1 MGSILTSQFDHFGTQ
16 DVWII
21 AGVTAALL
29 TYFDLD
35 RTFYIPSKTREKF
48 QLYAWLLGFPLT
60 NGLLAITFY
69 FAFADNPMI
78 KPMSPWL
85 RSLSIGFGYLAFVR
99 LKISTLEV
107 GNEEIP
113 LGPELF
119 YETARN
125 FVYRRINRIA
135 KNARY
140 EETTAL
146 ASALS
151 LGELARRAKLSID
164 QDALLNA
171 QEKAEARQWVSKIL
185 EDPKT
190 NEEDKRLTLADY
202 ILSERRSA

>member
-1 MGSILTSQFDHFGTQ
+1 M
-16 DVWII
+16 WII

-35 RTFYIPSKTREKF
+35 RTFYIPEKTRQKF
-48 QLYAWLLGFPLT
+48 ELYAWLLGFPLA
-60 NGLLAITFY
+60 NGLLAIAFY
-69 FAFADNPMI
+69 FALEDDAMLQSL
-78 KPMSPWL
+78 SPWL
-85 RSLSIGFGYLAFVR
+85 RSLTIGFGYLAFVR

-107 GNEEIP
+107 GNEEVP

-135 KNARY
+135 KSARY

-146 ASALS
+146 ASSLS
-151 LGELARRAKLSID
+151 LGEIVRRARLSID
-164 QDALLNA
+164 QDALLNP
-171 QEKAEARQWVSKIL
+171 QEKTDAREWVSKIL

-190 NEEDKRLTLADY
+190 NEEDKRLALADY
-202 ILSERRSA
+202 VLSERRSA